1 MPQGGRVLDFA
12 DLTLGVEEE
21 YQIIDGETR
30 ELTSYVGDVL
40 EQGAVIFRDQVKPE
54 LLQSQVEIGS
64 HVCRNIREARQEV
77 TRLRRMV
84 SEIAERNGCRIVSA
98 ATHPFS
104 RWQDQII
111 TEKDRYK
118 ALYSSMKVIAQ
129 RLLIFGMHVHVGI
142 PDRQLRID
150 VMNQLSY
157 FIPHVLSLS
166 TSSPFWLGQYTGLK
180 SYRSVIVED
189 LPRTGI
195 PEYFNT
201 AAEYDQFLEILI
213 KTKCIDEPTKIWW
226 DIRPHPKFP
235 TLEIRVCDAMPR
247 VNHVIAVVA
256 LLQAMV
262 AKLIQLRLNNQTW
275 RQYRRALVEENKWRA
290 IKDGL
295 DGHLLDL
302 GKTEQVPT
310 RFLVE
315 EMLEFVDDVVDP
327 LESREEIE
335 RVRDILKEGTSADRQ
350 IQIFERTGS
359 LEAVV
364 DMLADET
371 MKEC

>member
-1 MPQGGRVLDFA
+1 MDFS

-84 SEIAERNGCRIVSA
+84 SQIAERNGCRIVSA
-98 ATHPFS
+98 ATHPLS

-364 DMLADET
+364 DMFADET

>member
-1 MPQGGRVLDFA
+1 MDFS

>member
-1 MPQGGRVLDFA
+1 MDFSE
-12 DLTLGVEEE
+12 LTLGVEEE
-21 YQIIDGETR
+21 YQIIDGDTR
-30 ELTSYVGDVL
+30 QLTSYVGDVL

-54 LLQSQVEIGS
+54 LLQSQVETGS
-64 HVCRNIREARQEV
+64 HVCRNIGEARQEV
-77 TRLRRMV
+77 TRLRAMV
-84 SEIAERNGCRIVSA
+84 SEIAERNGCRIVAA

-118 ALYSSMKVIAQ
+118 ALLSTMKVIAR

-142 PDRQLRID
+142 PDRELRID
-150 VMNQLSY
+150 VMNQLTY
-157 FIPHVLSLS
+157 FIPHFLSLS
-166 TSSPFWLGQYTGLK
+166 TSSPFWLGQNTGLK
-180 SYRSVIVED
+180 SYRSVIFED

-195 PEYFNT
+195 PENFNT

-213 KTKCIDEPTKIWW
+213 KTECIDEPTKIWW

-235 TLEIRVCDAMPR
+235 TLEIRVCDALTR
-247 VNHVIAVVA
+247 VDDVIAVVA
-256 LLQAMV
+256 RLQAMV
-262 AKLIQLRLNNQTW
+262 AKLIQLRLNHQTW
-275 RQYRRALVEENKWRA
+275 RPYRRALVEENKWRA

-295 DGHLLDL
+295 DGQLIDL

-315 EMLEFVDDVVDP
+315 EMLDFVDDVVDP
-327 LESREEIE
+327 LESRREIE
-335 RVRDILKEGTSADRQ
+335 RVREILKEGTSSDRQ
-350 IQIFERTGS
+350 IQTFEQTGS
-359 LEAVV
+359 LKAVV

-371 MKEC
+371 MLEC

>member
-1 MPQGGRVLDFA
+1 MDFS

-295 DGHLLDL
+295 DGHLLGL

>member
-1 MPQGGRVLDFA
+1 MDFSE
-12 DLTLGVEEE
+12 LTLGVEEE
-21 YQIIDGETR
+21 YQIIDGDTR
-30 ELTSYVGDVL
+30 QLTSYVGDVL

-54 LLQSQVEIGS
+54 LLQSQVETGS
-64 HVCRNIREARQEV
+64 HVCRNIGEVRQEV
-77 TRLRRMV
+77 TRLRAMV
-84 SEIAERNGCRIVSA
+84 SEIAERNGCRIVAA

-118 ALYSSMKVIAQ
+118 ALLSTMKVIAR

-142 PDRQLRID
+142 PDRELRID
-150 VMNQLSY
+150 VMNQLTY
-157 FIPHVLSLS
+157 FIPHFLSLS
-166 TSSPFWLGQYTGLK
+166 TSSPFWLGQNTGLK
-180 SYRSVIVED
+180 SYRSVIFED

-195 PEYFNT
+195 PENFNT

-213 KTKCIDEPTKIWW
+213 KTECLDEPTKIWW

-235 TLEIRVCDAMPR
+235 TLEIRVCDALTR
-247 VNHVIAVVA
+247 VDDVIAVVA
-256 LLQAMV
+256 RLQAMV

-275 RQYRRALVEENKWRA
+275 RPYRRALVEENKWRA

-295 DGHLLDL
+295 DGQLIDL

-315 EMLEFVDDVVDP
+315 EMLDFVDDVVDP
-327 LESREEIE
+327 LESRREIE
-335 RVRDILKEGTSADRQ
+335 RVREILKEGTSSDRQ
-350 IQIFERTGS
+350 IQTFEQTGS
-359 LEAVV
+359 LKAAV

-371 MKEC
+371 MLEC

>member
-1 MPQGGRVLDFA
+1 MDFS

-84 SEIAERNGCRIVSA
+84 SQIAERNGCRIVSA

>member
-1 MPQGGRVLDFA
+1 MDFSA
-12 DLTLGVEEE
+12 LTIGVEEE
-21 YQIIDGETR
+21 YQIIDPDTR

-64 HVCRNIREARQEV
+64 HVCRNVREARQEV
-77 TRLRRMV
+77 TRLRSIV

-118 ALYSSMKVIAQ
+118 ALLSSMKVIAQ
-129 RLLIFGMHVHVGI
+129 RLLCFGMHVHIGI

-150 VMNQLSY
+150 VMNQLTY
-157 FIPHVLSLS
+157 FMPHVLSLS

-180 SYRSVIVED
+180 SYRSVIFED
-189 LPRTGI
+189 LPRTGL
-195 PEYFNT
+195 PEHFET
-201 AAEYDQFLEILI
+201 AAEYDQFVDILV

-226 DIRPHPKFP
+226 DIRPHPTFP
-235 TLEIRVCDAMPR
+235 TLEIRVCDAMTR
-247 VNHVIAVVA
+247 VNDAIAVVA

-262 AKLIQLRLNNQTW
+262 AKLIQLRLDNQTW
-275 RQYRRALVEENKWRA
+275 RQYRRALLEENKWRA

-295 DGHLLDL
+295 DGHLIDL
-302 GKTEQVPT
+302 GKTQQVPHPIPG
-310 RFLVE
+310 RR
-315 EMLEFVDDVVDP
+315 DAG
-327 LESREEIE
+327 
-335 RVRDILKEGTSADRQ
+335 VRG
-350 IQIFERTGS
+350 
-359 LEAVV
+359 
-364 DMLADET
+364 
-371 MKEC
+371 

>member
-1 MPQGGRVLDFA
+1 MDFSE
-12 DLTLGVEEE
+12 LTLGVEEE
-21 YQIIDGETR
+21 YQIIDGDTR
-30 ELTSYVGDVL
+30 QLTSYVGDVL

-54 LLQSQVEIGS
+54 LLQSQVETGS
-64 HVCRNIREARQEV
+64 HVCRNIGEARQEV
-77 TRLRRMV
+77 TRLRAMV
-84 SEIAERNGCRIVSA
+84 SEIAERNGCRIVAA

-118 ALYSSMKVIAQ
+118 ALLSTMKVIAR

-142 PDRQLRID
+142 PDRELRID
-150 VMNQLSY
+150 VMNQLTY
-157 FIPHVLSLS
+157 FIPHFLSLS
-166 TSSPFWLGQYTGLK
+166 TSSPFWLGQNTGLK
-180 SYRSVIVED
+180 SYRSVIFED

-195 PEYFNT
+195 PENFNT

-213 KTKCIDEPTKIWW
+213 KTECIDEPTKIWW

-235 TLEIRVCDAMPR
+235 TLEIRVCDALTR
-247 VNHVIAVVA
+247 VDDVIAVVA

-275 RQYRRALVEENKWRA
+275 RPYRRALVEENKWRA

-295 DGHLLDL
+295 DGHLIDL

-315 EMLEFVDDVVDP
+315 EMLDFVDDVVDP
-327 LESREEIE
+327 LESRREIE
-335 RVRDILKEGTSADRQ
+335 RVRDILKEGTSSDRQ
-350 IQIFERTGS
+350 IQTFEQTGS

-371 MKEC
+371 MLEC

>member
-1 MPQGGRVLDFA
+1 MDFS

-21 YQIIDGETR
+21 YQIIDGDTR

-40 EQGAVIFRDQVKPE
+40 EQGAVLFRDQVKPE

-77 TRLRRMV
+77 TRLRSMV

-118 ALYSSMKVIAQ
+118 ALLSTMKVIAQ
-129 RLLIFGMHVHVGI
+129 RLLIFGMHVHIGI
-142 PDRQLRID
+142 PDRQMRID
-150 VMNQLSY
+150 VMNQLTY
-157 FIPHVLSLS
+157 FMPHVLSLS

-180 SYRSVIVED
+180 SYRSVIFED
-189 LPRTGI
+189 LPRTGL
-195 PEYFNT
+195 PEHFET
-201 AAEYDQFLEILI
+201 AAEYDQFVDILV

-235 TLEIRVCDAMPR
+235 TLEIRVCDAMTR
-247 VNHVIAVVA
+247 VNDAIAVVA
-256 LLQAMV
+256 LLQALV

-275 RQYRRALVEENKWRA
+275 RQYRRALLEENKWRA

-302 GKTEQVPT
+302 GKTQQVPT
-310 RFLVE
+310 RFLIE
-315 EMLEFVDDVVDP
+315 EMLDFVDDVVDP
-327 LESREEIE
+327 LESRQEIE

-350 IQIFERTGS
+350 IQTFERTGS
-359 LEAVV
+359 LKSVV

-371 MKEC
+371 MKGC

>member
-1 MPQGGRVLDFA
+1 MDFSE
-12 DLTLGVEEE
+12 LTLGVEEE
-21 YQIIDGETR
+21 YQIIDGSSR

-40 EQGAVIFRDQVKPE
+40 KQGAVIFRDQVKPE

-64 HVCRNIREARQEV
+64 HVCRNIRETRQEV
-77 TRLRRMV
+77 TRLRGMV
-84 SEIAERNGCRIVSA
+84 SKIAERNGCRIVSA

-118 ALYSSMKVIAQ
+118 ALFSTMQVIAQ
-129 RLLIFGMHVHVGI
+129 RLLIFGMHVHIGI

-150 VMNQLSY
+150 VMNQLTY
-157 FIPHVLSLS
+157 FLPHFLSLS
-166 TSSPFWLGQYTGLK
+166 TSSPFWLGQNTGLK
-180 SYRSVIVED
+180 SYRSVIFED
-189 LPRTGI
+189 LPRTGL
-195 PEYFNT
+195 PEYFKT
-201 AAEYDQFLEILI
+201 AVEYEQFVDVLL

-235 TLEIRVCDAMPR
+235 TLEIRICDAMTR
-247 VNHVIAVVA
+247 VNDVVAVVA

-262 AKLIQLRLNNQTW
+262 AKLIQLRLNNQSW

-290 IKDGL
+290 SKDGL

-310 RFLVE
+310 RFLIE
-315 EMLEFVDDVVDP
+315 EMLAFVDDVADP
-327 LESREEIE
+327 LGSREELE
-335 RVRDILKEGTSADRQ
+335 KVRDILKDGTSADRQ
-350 IQIFERTGS
+350 LQTFQRTGS

-371 MKEC
+371 VLDC

>member
-1 MPQGGRVLDFA
+1 MDFSE
-12 DLTLGVEEE
+12 LTLGVEEE
-21 YQIIDGETR
+21 YQIIDGDTR
-30 ELTSYVGDVL
+30 QLTSYVGDVL

-54 LLQSQVEIGS
+54 QLQSQVETGS
-64 HVCRNIREARQEV
+64 HVCRNIGEARQEV
-77 TRLRRMV
+77 TRLRAIV
-84 SEIAERNGCRIVSA
+84 SEIAERNGCRIVAA

-118 ALYSSMKVIAQ
+118 ALLSTMKVIAR

-142 PDRQLRID
+142 PDRELRID
-150 VMNQLSY
+150 VMNQLTY
-157 FIPHVLSLS
+157 FIPHFLSLS
-166 TSSPFWLGQYTGLK
+166 TSSPFWLGQNTGLK
-180 SYRSVIVED
+180 SYRSVPFED
-189 LPRTGI
+189 LPPTGI
-195 PEYFNT
+195 PENFNT

-213 KTKCIDEPTKIWW
+213 KTECIDEPTKIWW

-235 TLEIRVCDAMPR
+235 TLEIRVCDALTR
-247 VNHVIAVVA
+247 VDDVIAVVA

-275 RQYRRALVEENKWRA
+275 RPYRRALVEENKWRA

-295 DGHLLDL
+295 DGHLIDL

-315 EMLEFVDDVVDP
+315 EMLDFVDDVVDP
-327 LESREEIE
+327 LESRREIE
-335 RVRDILKEGTSADRQ
+335 RVRDILKEGTSSDRQ
-350 IQIFERTGS
+350 IQTFEQTGS

-371 MKEC
+371 MLEC